1 MGRGIYLSP
10 PLSIYLMLRN
20 LFILLL
26 LLVGL
31 SIWLWVSGA
40 GRGDA
45 DLRYIS
51 AVELRTLDPQRM
63 TWLEDIRVAECMF
76 EGLVRVEVPSLQ
88 IGPATASH
96 WSMSPDG
103 LTYTFHLRPDARF
116 TNGDPVT
123 SEDFR
128 FAWRRAM
135 MPDSA
140 ADYAQLFFV
149 IKGAREF
156 FAFRSQQ
163 LATFAKST
171 NTPGSPGS
179 PGIPGS
185 PNARNA
191 QKLLDEALTYFDQH
205 VGIKAPDT
213 QTLVVTLENPCS
225 YFLELLGFIT
235 FVPVHRES
243 VQTQMTLDAGT
254 GLWSLDPMWTR
265 AGRVIGNGPYV
276 LERRRFKRDIRLI
289 ANPHY
294 WNRAAMGNQSILM
307 QIVGDH
313 GAAMLA
319 YQRGDVDWLPDIP
332 TASPLAADLM
342 RQAREG
348 LRNDVHVV
356 QGAGTYFYNFNCA
369 PTFLDGSKNP
379 LHDVRVRQALSLA
392 LDRRTI
398 VERVTRGFQPMAT
411 TFVPPGAL
419 AGYEPPVDALIAG
432 DDLQVNLAR
441 ARKLLEEA
449 GYPGGRGLTG
459 LSILYNTEGAH
470 GQIAQQIKNHWEQT
484 LGVSVNLT
492 GVEKTQFGQRLRSHD
507 FAISRAGWFGDYRDP
522 TTFLDKFISDNG
534 NNDAQYHNPQF
545 DDLMRQAARELD
557 PQARMRILET
567 AERLML
573 TEQPIAPIYHYT
585 MLSVHDAEKVQGLL
599 PNAWGNRR
607 QEWVKVTR

>member
-1 MGRGIYLSP
+1 
-10 PLSIYLMLRN
+10 MLRN
-20 LFILLL
+20 LFIILLV
-26 LLVGL
+26 LVGL
-31 SIWLWVSGA
+31 STWLWVSGA

-76 EGLVRVEVPSLQ
+76 EGLVRVQVPSLQ
-88 IGPATASH
+88 IGPAVASH

-103 LTYTFHLRPDARF
+103 LAYTFHLRPEACF
-116 TNGDPVT
+116 ANGDPVT
-123 SEDFR
+123 AEDFR
-128 FAWRRAM
+128 YAWRRAM

-156 FAFRSQQ
+156 FTFRSQQ
-163 LATFAKST
+163 LALFAKSSDT
-171 NTPGSPGS
+171 GQGS
-179 PGIPGS
+179 
-185 PNARNA
+185 A
-191 QKLLDEALTYFDQH
+191 KELLEQALQYFDQQ
-205 VGIKAPDT
+205 VSISAPDAH
-213 QTLVVTLENPCS
+213 TLVVTLENPCS

-235 FVPVHRES
+235 FVPVHRAS
-243 VQTQMTLDAGT
+243 VEAQMTLDEST
-254 GLWSLDPMWTR
+254 GLWTLDPMWTR
-265 AGRVIGNGPYV
+265 PGRVVGNGPYV
-276 LERRRFKRDIRLI
+276 LERRRFKRDIRLV
-289 ANPHY
+289 ANEHY

-307 QIVGDH
+307 QIVGDE

-319 YQRGDVDWLPDIP
+319 YQRGDVDWLPDVRS
-332 TASPLAADLM
+332 ASPLAADLV

-356 QGAGTYFYNFNCA
+356 AGAGTYFYNFNCA

-379 LHDVRVRQALSLA
+379 LQDVRVRQALSLA
-392 LDRRTI
+392 MDRQTI
-398 VERVTRGFQPMAT
+398 VERVTRGFQPIAK

-419 AGYEPPVDALIAG
+419 AGYEPPMDALTDS
-432 DDLQVNLAR
+432 DDLQTNLTR
-441 ARKLLEEA
+441 ARQLLVEA

-484 LGVSVNLT
+484 LGVSVNLM

-534 NNDAQYHNPQF
+534 NNDAQYNNPQF
-545 DDLMRQAARELD
+545 DNLMRQAARELN
-557 PQARMRILET
+557 PQKRMQVLQQ

-573 TEQPIAPIYHYT
+573 TEQPIAPIHHYT
-585 MLSVHDAEKVQGLL
+585 MLSVHDADKVQGLI
-599 PNAWGNRR
+599 PNAWNNRR
-607 QEWVKVTR
+607 LERVKVQR